1 MFGLLRNPTASA
13 RTSAPV
19 ADRVLLR
26 PPAMDDWSSWA
37 QLRSESREF
46 LQPWEPAWPRDALTQ
61 SAFRRRLRNQARDRE
76 AGLAHSY
83 FVIRRED
90 DALLGGVTLSEI
102 RRGVAQAVTLG
113 YWIGQRYARK
123 GYMAEAVE
131 CVNAHVFNTLDLHR
145 IEAACLPVNEPSRR
159 LLEARGFR
167 LEGLAQS
174 YLKIDGIWRDH
185 LLFGLVDNEWREREA
200 RRKRGLL

>member
-1 MFGLLRNPTASA
+1 ME
-13 RTSAPV
+13 
-19 ADRVLLR
+19 
-26 PPAMDDWSSWA
+26 DWSDWA
-37 QLRSESREF
+37 ALRSESREF

-61 SAFRRRLRNQARDRE
+61 AAFRRRLRQQARDRD
-76 AGLAHSY
+76 AGTGFSL
-83 FVIRRED
+83 FVFRRDGE
-90 DALLGGVTLSEI
+90 ALLGGVTLSEI

-113 YWIGQRYARK
+113 YWIGQRHARK

-131 CVNAHVFNTLDLHR
+131 CVNAHVFNALGLHR
-145 IEAACLPVNEPSRR
+145 IEAACLPSNEPSRR

-174 YLKIDGIWRDH
+174 YLKIDGVWRDH
-185 LLFGLVDNEWREREA
+185 LLFALIDAEWREREA